1 MNPILMSQFYHG
13 LVIQRG
19 PWENQYTAQPSY
31 IKPQSGVVGG
41 ASPTDLASRSGLI
54 PNLDRTLNV
63 DVTMSPTLSKSNM
76 HVLLNQPT
84 TAPPAVQN
92 TL

>member
-1 MNPILMSQFYHG
+1 MSQFYHG

-19 PWENQYTAQPSY
+19 PWENQYIAQPSY
-31 IKPQSGVVGG
+31 IAPPSSVVGG

-63 DVTMSPTLSKSNM
+63 EVKMSPTLSKSNM

-84 TAPPAVQN
+84 TAPPTVQSS
-92 TL
+92 L